1 MTTRTAASKARSS
14 RRLQVPRKCEERQFV
29 DWEGG
34 AACRT
39 PRGGE
44 GVRSR
49 GREGC
54 VEEGVRC
61 WLQPQLDKG
70 KASLSLSLI
79 LI

>member
-1 MTTRTAASKARSS
+1 MTTRTAASKARSP

-29 DWEGG
+29 DWGGG